1 MNIKKIKLTS
11 IENAPLLRKFTVLFV
26 VMSLLPFLVIAFL
39 LLRYTGSN
47 SVSLEKDVLI
57 KLIFLVGSGTLAG
70 FWGMRTSI
78 IKIQRTLK
86 RTKEQL
92 GKDLPGFEQSD
103 DEESEISQLSKTFA
117 EINKR
122 LVDNISELEASRR
135 TLKEVLSKLASGIS
149 HLQTIN
155 TFLELTVE
163 ITVDAMEAHTGILM
177 LVDEKT
183 GELFVKATNRPNE
196 KILNLRIKIGEEAV
210 GLVAKNKKSLS
221 IPKLDNSEEK
231 DNPFAPPLL
240 CAPLLYQDKVLGVLS
255 VSGKAKGKN
264 FVEEELLILNNLA
277 SQTAVAVQN
286 ELLQQDAEKTY
297 LETISALAIAVEAR
311 DTYSR
316 GHLDRVSVYAVK
328 TAEKLGLDSETI
340 KNIKYAAQLHDVGK
354 IGIADH
360 ILKKEGPLN
369 DDERS
374 TMHQHAIIGEG
385 IIKPLRSLSN
395 LCEFVR
401 HHHEWIDGSG
411 YPDKLKGDQIS
422 LGAKLLSVV
431 DSFDAMTSDRPYRK
445 GLSFDAAKEELKKYK
460 GIRYDSKVVEAFLS
474 VIEDTQL

>member
-1 MNIKKIKLTS
+1 MHMKKIKLTS

-26 VMSLLPFLVIAFL
+26 VMSLLPFLIIAFL
-39 LLRYTGSN
+39 MLRYAGTET
-47 SVSLEKDVLI
+47 VSLGKGVLI
-57 KLIFLVGSGTLAG
+57 KLIFLVGFGALAG

-78 IKIQRTLK
+78 IKIQEALR

-92 GKDLPGFEQSD
+92 RKDLPGLKLSD
-103 DEESEISQLSKTFA
+103 DEESEITQLTKTFA

-122 LVDNISELEASRR
+122 LEDNIGELEASRR

-149 HLQTIN
+149 HLQTID

-183 GELFVKATNRPNE
+183 GELYVKATNKPSE
-196 KILNLRIKIGEEAV
+196 KLRNMRLKIGEEAV
-210 GLVAKNKKSLS
+210 GLVAKNKKPLL
-221 IPKLDNSEEK
+221 IPKLDNAEEK

-240 CAPLLYQDKVLGVLS
+240 CAPLLYHDKVLGVLS
-255 VSGKAKGKN
+255 VSGKAKGNN
-264 FVEEELLILNNLA
+264 FVEEELLIVNNLA

-316 GHLDRVSVYAVK
+316 GHLDRVSGYAVK
-328 TAEKLGLDSETI
+328 TAEKLGLGQEMI
-340 KNIKYAAQLHDVGK
+340 KDIKYAAQLHDVGK

-360 ILKKEGPLN
+360 ILKKEGPLS

-374 TMHQHAIIGEG
+374 TMHQHTIIGEG

-422 LGAKLLSVV
+422 MGAKLLSVV
-431 DSFDAMTSDRPYRK
+431 DSFDAMTSNRPYRK
-445 GLSFDAAKEELKKYK
+445 GLSFDEAKEELKKYI
-460 GIRYDSKVVEAFLS
+460 GIRYDPKVVEAFLS
-474 VIEDTQL
+474 II